1 MKKSLISIMR
11 FLSTI
16 ILFTSFCINAS
27 AQTSDLLIYEA
38 TLKAP
43 LDAESFELDGIL
55 DMFHAY
61 LKVGSRS
68 EQDSVYQIFNEN
80 RNLIDSQQDS
90 AYSFY
95 CLGYL
100 ELKKSNYLEARFYLN
115 KAGILFDKTGDE
127 LGALYTKYLMA
138 NLNYFMKR
146 IPEAFDQYHEILQN
160 PNRDYALTATMHHNI
175 ACLMLEL
182 EHEEYGSDDEKKS
195 QKKLNE
201 IAGHFDESLRLN
213 KILKNEKE
221 MAGTYSVYLNV
232 KIHQNDF
239 AGAQMV
245 IDSSE
250 AIALRNNDIGRQAFL
265 NIKKAMLYDTLGY
278 HQMAIDTA
286 YKAAEYY
293 NSIENFVQEIHA
305 LTYVYRANYKLERF
319 QEAANAIF
327 KINQLG
333 QKRLDKEL
341 TTSLAKF
348 EAEFETEKKSL
359 ELERKQ
365 AQLEKEKLSNY
376 NKNIII
382 TTIIIIAIALMLVV
396 LLIQQKRKRTL
407 VEKQSKEKIRLKQQS
422 LNSVIQAQENERQR
436 IAKDLH
442 DSIVQQLGSL
452 KIRLSST
459 FVSQKV
465 SDDFSIE
472 LLEKTTSELRELSH
486 RMMPKSLEELGLIAA
501 LKDTLS
507 MAFDL
512 TEIEYTFD
520 CFGLEGRLPQ
530 KLEITIFR
538 VLQELINNIIK
549 HSQASEVS
557 VQLIKNQSHTI
568 VIVEDNGVGFSIKN
582 EKNGIGLLN
591 INSRLDS
598 VDGSVNFEPSVES
611 GTLVTIRIPNE
622 SE

>member
-1 MKKSLISIMR
+1 MR
-11 FLSTI
+11 LLSTV
-16 ILFTSFCINAS
+16 ILFTSLCTNAI

-38 TLKAP
+38 VQKAP
-43 LDAESFELDGIL
+43 LDAENSELDEVL
-55 DMFHAY
+55 DLFYTY

-68 EQDSVYQIFNEN
+68 EQDSIYEIFNLQ
-80 RNLIDSQQDS
+80 RNLIHSQQDS

-100 ELKKSNYLEARFYLN
+100 ELKKSNYIEARFYLN
-115 KAGILFDKTGDE
+115 KAGILFDKTGDV
-127 LGALYTKYLMA
+127 LGSLYTKNQMA
-138 NLNYFMKR
+138 NLDYFMR
-146 IPEAFDQYHEILQN
+146 RLEESSSQYHEILQN
-160 PNRDYALTATMHHNI
+160 PNRDSTLTATMHHNI
-175 ACLMLEL
+175 GCLMLEL
-182 EHEEYGSDDEKKS
+182 DYEEYGSDDETIS

-201 IAGHFDESLRLN
+201 IAGHFDESLRIN

-221 MAGTYSVYLNV
+221 MSGTYGVYLNV
-232 KIHQNDF
+232 KIFQHDF

-245 IDSSE
+245 LDSSE
-250 AIALRNNDIGRQAFL
+250 AIAFRNNDIGRQAFL

-286 YKAAEYY
+286 QKAAEHY
-293 NSIENFVQEIHA
+293 NSTENFAQEIHA

-319 QEAANAIF
+319 QEAADAIF
-327 KINQLG
+327 KMNQLG

-341 TTSLAKF
+341 TTSLTKF

-365 AQLEKEKLSNY
+365 AQLEQEKLSNY
-376 NKNIII
+376 NKNILIV
-382 TTIIIIAIALMLVV
+382 TIIIIAISLLLVV
-396 LLIQQKRKRTL
+396 LLIQQKRKRRL
-407 VEKQSKEKIRLKQQS
+407 LEKQANETIRIKEQS
-422 LNSVIQAQENERQR
+422 LQSIIQAQENERQR

-459 FVSQKV
+459 FLNRNI

-501 LKDTLS
+501 VEDTLS
-507 MAFDL
+507 ISFDL
-512 TEIEYTFD
+512 TAIKYTFD
-520 CFGLEGRLPQ
+520 CFGVVGRLPQ

-538 VLQELINNIIK
+538 ILQELINNIIK

-557 VQLIKNQSHTI
+557 VQIIKNQSHTI
-568 VIVEDNGVGFSIKN
+568 VIVEDNGVGFSIKSD
-582 EKNGIGLLN
+582 KSGIGLLN

-622 SE
+622 